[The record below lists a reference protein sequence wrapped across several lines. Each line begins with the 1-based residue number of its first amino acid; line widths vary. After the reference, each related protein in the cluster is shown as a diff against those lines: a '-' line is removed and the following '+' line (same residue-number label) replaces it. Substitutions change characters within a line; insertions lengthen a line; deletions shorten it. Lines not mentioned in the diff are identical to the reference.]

1 MHVYIIMEVVLG
13 VLWEVLLLC
22 EDKGSLLRNYFK
34 PAKMCILFF
43 FFCLKHKVSDGRLD
57 YRRS

>member
-13 VLWEVLLLC
+13 VLREVLLLC
-22 EDKGSLLRNYFK
+22 EDEGSLLRNYFK

-43 FFCLKHKVSDGRLD
+43 FLFKAQSE
-57 YRRS
+57 